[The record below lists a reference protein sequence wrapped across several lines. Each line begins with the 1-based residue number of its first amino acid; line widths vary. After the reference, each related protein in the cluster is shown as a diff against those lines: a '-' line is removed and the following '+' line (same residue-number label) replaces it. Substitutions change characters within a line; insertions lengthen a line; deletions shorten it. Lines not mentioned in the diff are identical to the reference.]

1 MLGYWEDQDKTAE
14 VIDPARWMHTGDI
27 AAMDDDGFIK
37 IKGRIKDVVIRGGEN
52 LFPKEIEDFL
62 YTHAAVRDVQVIG
75 LPDARYGEELCA
87 CIILHEG
94 ETCSEEVIR
103 QYCKENISH
112 NKVPRYVRFFS
123 EFPMTA
129 SGKAQKFK
137 LQELMRQEL
146 NLLEDI
152 A

>member
-1 MLGYWEDQDKTAE
+1 M
-14 VIDPARWMHTGDI
+14 
-27 AAMDDDGFIK
+27 
-37 IKGRIKDVVIRGGEN
+37 VIRGGEN

-62 YTHAAVRDVQVIG
+62 YTHPAVMDVQVIG
-75 LPDARYGEELCA
+75 LPDPRYGEELCA
-87 CIILHEG
+87 CIILHDG
-94 ETCSEEVIR
+94 ETCNEEVIR

-112 NKVPRYVRFFS
+112 NKVPRYVRFFR